1 MLLVLFL
8 AFLPISVKSIYPS
21 FLVIVML
28 FLGSR
33 IVFAQ
38 CLLQTFLLLTH
49 SLFPAALS
57 FLFLLLC
64 SQNIFILSINA
75 LSFSLLP
82 LTNNL
87 RLPDFLLL

>member
-1 MLLVLFL
+1 
-8 AFLPISVKSIYPS
+8 
-21 FLVIVML
+21 
-28 FLGSR
+28 
-33 IVFAQ
+33 
-38 CLLQTFLLLTH
+38 
-49 SLFPAALS
+49 LFPAALS

-64 SQNIFILSINA
+64 SQNIFILSIDA